1 MSNEVMQEALAGIEG
16 QVEVKPAKMPEGMTL
31 VGIRLDRAPARAGRF
46 MEAIPRD
53 WIATG
58 MAVAIRQGHVVAAN
72 NIFGRW
78 TNGVPKV
85 TATHFVKCACGR
97 RVLMPLAVW
106 EAKDIA
112 RRRGIEIRREESGMK
127 VLEAYG
133 ACSCGGKWAI
143 DARGEKEELAAF
155 ANEVLEAYGAAEK
168 VAAYIPP
175 AAFTVGKTGDVDP
188 QWQWLKEA
196 MANAGK
202 AVAPFAKDDRGDV
215 LIYNPG
221 FWLGYVANHDATNLF
236 WKEEGKAKG
245 RGCPAPSFDPRSVNG
260 L

>member
-31 VGIRLDRAPARAGRF
+31 VGIRLDRAPTRSGRF

-85 TATHFVKCACGR
+85 TAT
-97 RVLMPLAVW
+97 
-106 EAKDIA
+106 
-112 RRRGIEIRREESGMK
+112 
-127 VLEAYG
+127 
-133 ACSCGGKWAI
+133 I

-175 AAFTVGKTGDVDP
+175 AAFTVGKTGDVEP